1 MGILRRDA
9 ARVVPTNIST
19 ANEIDFTSHQLEIN
33 IFTVGDL
40 DDISHQLELFF
51 ESVVPRT
58 PRGTLDVVHCEREAI
73 RDAVVHANATVAKRY
88 DEAFDAY
95 ALRNGATLP
104 VADKFRTTCTTLT
117 TEFSPSRPPRC
128 ALPPD
133 SDVNLLIHRRRSH
146 QESRIAAAGSARIRS

>member
-1 MGILRRDA
+1 MGILRRGA
-9 ARVVPTNIST
+9 ARVVPTDIST
-19 ANEIDFTSHQLEIN
+19 ANEVDSNSHQLEIN

-104 VADKFRTTCTTLT
+104 VAEKFRTTCTTLT
-117 TEFSPSRPPRC
+117 TEFSPSQPPRC

-133 SDVNLLIHRRRSH
+133 SDVNLLIKMASENGDALH
-146 QESRIAAAGSARIRS
+146 AALR